1 MRIKL
6 FLSVMFICGMLQS
19 QTKTDLKDFIN
30 KNNVAI
36 RTVQKTMVRDNNSAY
51 LDSFKELIKNQEV
64 AIKLFETKNDQC
76 FRFAF
81 LVRNECIEFLKKYTK
96 GSVEYF
102 ELTESEK
109 MILKTG
115 SENNSKFLTQKEIKT
130 IDDLDLMNL
139 QNLNNLILTI
149 Q

>member
-1 MRIKL
+1 
-6 FLSVMFICGMLQS
+6 MFICGILQS
-19 QTKTDLKDFIN
+19 QTKADLKDFIN

-36 RTVQKTMVRDNNSAY
+36 RTVQKTMVRDNISGY
-51 LDSFKELIKNQEV
+51 LVSFKELIKNQEV
-64 AIKLFETKNDQC
+64 AIKLYESNDNQS

-81 LVRNECIEFLKKYTK
+81 LVRNECIDFLKKHTK

-102 ELTESEK
+102 ETTQSEK
-109 MILKTG
+109 ILPKAG
-115 SENNSKFLTQKEIKT
+115 LENNTKFLSEKEIKS

>member
-6 FLSVMFICGMLQS
+6 FLSVMFLCGILQS

-36 RTVQKTMVRDNNSAY
+36 RTVQKNMVRDNNSSY
-51 LDSFKELIKNQEV
+51 LVSFKELIKNQKV
-64 AIKLFETKNDQC
+64 AIKLYEANDNQS
-76 FRFAF
+76 FRFAL
-81 LVRNECIEFLKKYTK
+81 LVRNECLDFLKKYTK

-102 ELTESEK
+102 ETTESEK
-109 MILKTG
+109 IMTKAG
-115 SENNSKFLTQKEIKT
+115 SENNTKFLSEKEIKS
-130 IDDLDLMNL
+130 IDDLDFMNL